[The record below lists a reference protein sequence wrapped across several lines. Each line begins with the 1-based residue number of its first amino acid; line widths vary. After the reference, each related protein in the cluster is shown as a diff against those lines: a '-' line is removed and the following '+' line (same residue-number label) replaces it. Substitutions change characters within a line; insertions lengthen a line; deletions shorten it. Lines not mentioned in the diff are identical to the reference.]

1 MREEHAQPTI
11 DLQENVPD
19 TIIAVDS
26 LPNDEIIAPA
36 PVSENSALA
45 ELIKK
50 ELSEGFV
57 RCPDCTKKV
66 KRELLAQHYK
76 DKHKKS
82 QAAKGKYFKGTKPRK
97 AKKDQETDQPV

>member
-1 MREEHAQPTI
+1 MREEHPQPAT

-19 TIIAVDS
+19 TVIDVDS
-26 LPNDEIIAPA
+26 LPSDEIIAPA
-36 PVSENSALA
+36 TTIDNSPLA

-50 ELSEGFV
+50 ELSEGYV

-82 QAAKGKYFKGTKPRK
+82 QAAKGKYFKGSKPRT
-97 AKKDQETDQPV
+97 AKKDPETDQPV